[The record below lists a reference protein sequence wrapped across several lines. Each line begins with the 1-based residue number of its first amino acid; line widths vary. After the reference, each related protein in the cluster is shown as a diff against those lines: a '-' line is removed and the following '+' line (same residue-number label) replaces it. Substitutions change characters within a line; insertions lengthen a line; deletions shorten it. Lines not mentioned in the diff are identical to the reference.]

1 MFSRFCS
8 AHQLQ
13 TYRTSPHKARIDHVA
28 QALVDRRYLDAV
40 VADHILQWLRFTSYF
55 DVRGLPLPPDVRAP
69 DVEAYVAQIDV
80 HRSASRLR
88 FVRASVRIFLET
100 DDQRCFHKRV
110 AGARRQV
117 VIAWAEPV
125 LSAYRVFLEEH
136 RGLADRTVS
145 KRMWQLAQFAEHLD
159 RSGVRTLAAIDAGH
173 VRAFV
178 AHLRV
183 PAPATRRT
191 YGVTLRSF
199 LRWAFLEGV
208 TKTDLRAAAMLAR
221 QYRQAGVR
229 DVLREEELTRILSA
243 ADRSSRIGRRDYAVL
258 LLSARY
264 GLRPSDIR
272 QLRLEDVHW
281 REKVLTIR
289 QAKTGRPLVL
299 PLLPDVMAA
308 LADYLRHGR
317 PTTEARQIFVRHRAP
332 FEPFVPANNLAVIL
346 RTALRRAGLDQRP
359 GRRGLY
365 LFRHTLATRLLAAD
379 CPIKT
384 IGDVLGHA
392 SSDTTR
398 EYATVDLAA
407 LRRVV
412 VSEAEVHA

>member
-8 AHQLQ
+8 ARQLQ
-13 TYRTSPHKARIDHVA
+13 SYRTSPHKVRIDHVA
-28 QALVDRRYLDAV
+28 QALVDRCYLGAV

-55 DVRGLPLPPDVRAP
+55 DARGLQLPQDVRAP
-69 DVEAYVAQIDV
+69 EVATYLEQIDV

-88 FVRASVRIFLET
+88 FVRASLRIFLET
-100 DDQRCFHKRV
+100 DD
-110 AGARRQV
+110 RRRFRRRASGGRSQPA
-117 VIAWAEPV
+117 IAWAEPA
-125 LSAYRVFLEEH
+125 LLAYRVLLREH
-136 RGLADRTVS
+136 RGLANRTVS
-145 KRMWQLAQFAEHLD
+145 KRMWQLRRFADHLE
-159 RSGVRTLAAIDAGH
+159 RSGVRTVADIDVGH
-173 VRAFV
+173 IRAFLAELPV
-178 AHLRV
+178 Q
-183 PAPATRRT
+183 APATRRT

-208 TKTDLRAAAMLAR
+208 MKTDLRAAVITAR

-229 DVLREEELTRILSA
+229 DVLREEELARVLSA
-243 ADRSSRIGRRDYAVL
+243 VDRGSRIGRRDYAVL
-258 LLSARY
+258 LLAARY

-272 QLRLEDVHW
+272 QLRLDDVHW
-281 REKVLTIR
+281 RQGVLAIR

-299 PLLPDVMAA
+299 PLLPDIMTA
-308 LADYLRHGR
+308 LADYLRNGR
-317 PTTEARQIFVRHRAP
+317 PATEARHIFVRHRAP
-332 FEPFVPANNLAVIL
+332 FEPFAPTNNLAAIL
-346 RTALRRAGLDQRP
+346 RTALRRAGMDQRP

-365 LFRHTLATRLLAAD
+365 LFRHTLATRLLGED

-398 EYATVDLAA
+398 EYATVDLRG

-412 VSEAEVHA
+412 VPEAEVHA

>member
-13 TYRTSPHKARIDHVA
+13 TYRQSPYKARIDHVV

-55 DVRGLPLPPDVRAP
+55 DARGLPLPLDVHAP
-69 DVEAYVAQIDV
+69 EVEAYVAQIQV

-88 FVRASVRIFLET
+88 FVRASLRIFLET
-100 DDQRCFHKRV
+100 DDRRRFRKRV
-110 AGARRQV
+110 VGPRQP
-117 VIAWAEPV
+117 VIAWAEPA
-125 LSAYRVFLEEH
+125 LSAYRAFLEEH
-136 RGLADRTVS
+136 RGLADRTLS
-145 KRMWQLAQFAEHLD
+145 KRTRQLAQFADHLE
-159 RSGVRTLAAIDAGH
+159 RSGVRTLGDVDAGH
-173 VRAFV
+173 IRAFL
-178 AHLRV
+178 AELRGQ
-183 PAPATRRT
+183 APATRRT

-199 LRWAFLEGV
+199 LRWAFLEGAI
-208 TKTDLRAAAMLAR
+208 KKDLRAAAIVAR

-229 DVLREEELTRILSA
+229 DVLGEEELTRILST
-243 ADRSSRIGRRDYAVL
+243 ADRGSRIGRRDYAVL
-258 LLSARY
+258 LLAARY

-272 QLRLEDVHW
+272 QLCLEDVHW
-281 REKVLTIR
+281 REGVLRIQ

-308 LADYLRHGR
+308 LADYLQHGR
-317 PTTEARQIFVRHRAP
+317 PTTEARHIFVRHRAP
-332 FEPFVPANNLAVIL
+332 FEPFVPTNNLAAIL

-379 CPIKT
+379 CSIKA

-392 SSDTTR
+392 TSDTTR
-398 EYATVDLAA
+398 EYATVDLSA